1 MARRVFRIGL
11 CGVVSLLFLAGCDTV
26 TRHKVL
32 STLFDGYPSL
42 PPEEKY
48 CTDYVY
54 EIMAMEG
61 KDSEPAAGDEVAKNA
76 KKKASVHKPY
86 GEKLCN
92 DCHDQTQP
100 NGLIRPNRELC
111 GVCHKDFIQGAQV
124 HGPVAVG
131 ECQACHLP
139 HTSAHPSLLKA
150 SRDEICAVCH
160 QESRLAAGMHDKVT
174 EKTMACVDC
183 HDPHFGNTR
192 YFLK

>member
-1 MARRVFRIGL
+1 MAPKLFSACLGIA
-11 CGVVSLLFLAGCDTV
+11 SLLLLGGCDTA
-26 TRHKVL
+26 TGHKIL

-42 PPEEKY
+42 PPAEKY

-61 KDSEPAAGDEVAKNA
+61 KESVPEEGEEEGAKKPKNA
-76 KKKASVHKPY
+76 SSHRPY
-86 GEKLCN
+86 KEKSCN
-92 DCHDQTQP
+92 GCHDQTKQ
-100 NGLIRPNRELC
+100 NGLIRPARELC
-111 GVCHKDFIQGAQV
+111 FVCHKDFIKGSQV

-131 ECQACHLP
+131 ECLACHLP
-139 HTSAHPSLLKA
+139 HSSANPSLLKA

-160 QESRLAAGMHDKVT
+160 RETRLAAGMHDKVT

-183 HDPHFGNTR
+183 HDPHYGNAR